1 MSNQSD
7 IQPTAWAATTFRYE
21 AQDFVEAQQ
30 LHMWL
35 LRKHMIGL
43 AISFIAA
50 ASAAFVLM
58 EDLGAVAIV
67 CLGGALGGIAMA
79 AAIYYWIIPYRMR
92 RDFERRPLAQI
103 EHVYEL
109 KKDGLRLASARGES
123 VLLWRDFIQ
132 WRANEKVVLLYTAPR
147 LFLLIP
153 TRLAALGFPIEALK
167 AALAVNA
174 RELR

>member
-1 MSNQSD
+1 MNNQSD

-79 AAIYYWIIPYRMR
+79 AAIYYWIIPY
-92 RDFERRPLAQI
+92 
-103 EHVYEL
+103 
-109 KKDGLRLASARGES
+109 
-123 VLLWRDFIQ
+123 
-132 WRANEKVVLLYTAPR
+132 
-147 LFLLIP
+147 
-153 TRLAALGFPIEALK
+153 
-167 AALAVNA
+167 
-174 RELR
+174 